1 MKFLSHLTYALSC
14 KRVAAPA
21 PGEDLTVVSYN
32 IRYFNN
38 TPLHR
43 AAVRLDFLRQDA
55 EQGGL
60 SLLVPHQGNLLD

>member
-38 TPLHR
+38 N
-43 AAVRLDFLRQDA
+43 ADFGKSPMNFTLKS
-55 EQGGL
+55 G
-60 SLLVPHQGNLLD
+60 